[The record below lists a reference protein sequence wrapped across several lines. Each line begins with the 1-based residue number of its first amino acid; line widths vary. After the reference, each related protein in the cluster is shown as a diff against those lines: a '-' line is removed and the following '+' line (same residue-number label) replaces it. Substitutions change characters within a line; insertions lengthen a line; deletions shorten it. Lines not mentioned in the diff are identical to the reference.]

1 MNPERRIGSDCHTYI
16 TYRYRAFMAVDVT
29 DATFETE
36 VMVRSHQVPVIVDLW
51 APWCGPCKTLGPIL
65 EKATDATMGQVVLAK
80 VNVDENPQISQAF
93 QVQSIPAVFI
103 MRDGKVL
110 DSFVGAQPEH
120 VVLQIVQSLLPDPM
134 AQKIQELLAAG
145 DENSLRDALVL
156 APHQE
161 DVVCALAEYL
171 VRHGGAQEAL
181 QLLPRLPETE
191 RVRGV
196 AAAARLALNP
206 VDDFDATLARLL
218 DQVKVDEVARQEFL
232 DILQTM
238 GPHDPRTGKYRKL
251 LTARLY

>member
-1 MNPERRIGSDCHTYI
+1 
-16 TYRYRAFMAVDVT
+16 MAVDVT

-93 QVQSIPAVFI
+93 QVKSIPAVFI
-103 MRDGKVL
+103 MKEGKVL

-120 VVLQIVQSLLPDPM
+120 VVLQ
-134 AQKIQELLAAG
+134 LLAAG